1 MDSEPL
7 RLNCYVFGD
16 DPRCVFPV
24 EIAPTKTVGA
34 LKKLIKEENKHS
46 FPNIDAKLLVLW
58 EVSISL
64 DANFKKTLN
73 NLELADGESL
83 SPTQELCEYF
93 SEGAMKNHVHI
104 VIKVPAGEL
113 EPRWP
118 PQ

>member
-1 MDSEPL
+1 MSPL
-7 RLNCYVFGD
+7 VNLNCRVQGD
-16 DPRCVFPV
+16 DIDRIFPV

-58 EVSISL
+58 KVSIRVDDNL
-64 DANFKKTLN
+64 KKTLDP
-73 NLELADGESL
+73 ELAHGELL